1 MSAGVRTRPSQRP
14 QRKRLI
20 SMSETIAEVRRK
32 RLISN
37 SSAVEGDNL
46 DQISRGSPGNFHPPL
61 FTSREQINVQ
71 QRSSQPSTSREFRP
85 VRQTS
90 QSQLSSVSDLR
101 TQQLEG
107 NNGLNST
114 L

>member
-1 MSAGVRTRPSQRP
+1 
-14 QRKRLI
+14 
-20 SMSETIAEVRRK
+20 MSETIAEVRRK

-37 SSAVEGDNL
+37 SSAVEGDSL

-61 FTSREQINVQ
+61 LTSRDQINVQ
-71 QRSSQPSTSREFRP
+71 QPSTSREFRP

-101 TQQLEG
+101 TQELEG
-107 NNGLNST
+107 IN
-114 L
+114 